1 MIFKSMLLALTC
13 TVVLM
18 GSQVR
23 AEEGNRADTE
33 GALKAAPAGTV
44 DDANVVKAKEVGGE
58 ASQVLKKTAGK
69 AAKAVKTAG
78 GKVAKGAKAIARHPV
93 KSAKSAGAKISRST
107 KNAVAKTKAAAARRH
122 EATLARAEANDASHA
137 PCDRAVTDKSG
148 NAVGNPCMTTATYA
162 KSRGL
167 TQKQVAKA
175 RTAKGAKGVA
185 KKRATH

>member
-13 TVVLM
+13 TVVLI
-18 GSQVR
+18 GTAAR

-33 GALKAAPAGTV
+33 GALKAAPSGTV
-44 DDANVVKAKEVGGE
+44 DDANVVKAKELGGE
-58 ASQVLKKTAGK
+58 ASHAVKKAAGK

-78 GKVAKGAKAIARHPV
+78 GKAAKGVKAIARHPV
-93 KSAKSAGAKISRST
+93 KSAKSAGAKVSRSS
-107 KNAVAKTKAAAARRH
+107 KNAVAKTKAAAARRRQ
-122 EATLARAEANDASHA
+122 ATLARAASNDASHA

-148 NAVGNPCMTTATYA
+148 NAVGNPCMTTAAYA

-167 TQKQVAKA
+167 TQKQVATA
-175 RTAKGAKGVA
+175 RTAKGLKGAA